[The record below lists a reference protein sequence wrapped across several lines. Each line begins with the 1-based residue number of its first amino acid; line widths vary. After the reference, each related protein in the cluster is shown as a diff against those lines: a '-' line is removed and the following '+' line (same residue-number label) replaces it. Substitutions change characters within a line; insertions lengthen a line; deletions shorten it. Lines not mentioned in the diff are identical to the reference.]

1 MGKFRVEITELAK
14 KQIAKHL
21 KSGDQSSIK
30 KITIILKEL
39 AETPYTGVGK
49 PEALKENLTGFWS
62 RKINPKDRLIYTVND
77 DLVIVD
83 VISAMGYYSDKKL
96 MNLLRNLLFPFAI
109 LYGLITGIRN
119 FLFDQGFL
127 KSYSFD
133 LPIIAVGNLS
143 VGGTGKTPQIEY
155 LIRLLADKYKIATLS
170 RGYKRQSKGFI
181 LAQATSNV
189 KNLGDEPF
197 QFFRKFPSIQVAVD
211 ADRKNGIEQLLSLS
225 EKPEVILLDDAF
237 QHRKVKAGFY
247 ILLTSY
253 GDLYS
258 DDFMLPTGNLRES
271 RNGAKRADVIIVTK
285 CPFNLSLDEQNKIR
299 KRLKVDVNQ
308 ELYFTFIAY
317 EEFIY
322 GENRKINV
330 NDIQVAAK
338 VLVAGIAKPEPFF
351 AYLQDTNDV
360 CLSFQDHHNFT
371 DKDILEI
378 KNLAQNNII
387 ITTEK
392 DYVRL
397 KGSLPSEQLFYLPIQ
412 SSFVSGSENF
422 DKTILNYVGT
432 STRNS

>member
-1 MGKFRVEITELAK
+1 
-14 KQIAKHL
+14 
-21 KSGDQSSIK
+21 
-30 KITIILKEL
+30 
-39 AETPYTGVGK
+39 
-49 PEALKENLTGFWS
+49 
-62 RKINPKDRLIYTVND
+62 
-77 DLVIVD
+77 
-83 VISAMGYYSDKKL
+83 
-96 MNLLRNLLFPFAI
+96 MNLLRKLLFPFAI
-109 LYGLITGIRN
+109 LYGLITSIRN
-119 FLFDQGFL
+119 FLFDKGIL

-155 LIRLLADKYKIATLS
+155 LIRLLSDKYKIATLS
-170 RGYKRQSKGFI
+170 RGYKRQSKGYI
-181 LAQATSNV
+181 LAEASSNAAI
-189 KNLGDEPF
+189 LGDEPF
-197 QFFRKFPSIQVAVD
+197 QFYKKFATIQVAVD
-211 ADRKNGIEQLLSLS
+211 ADRKNGIEQLLSQQ

-271 RNGAKRADVIIVTK
+271 RSGAKRANVIIVTK
-285 CPFNLSLDEQNKIR
+285 CPFNLSLEQRNDIKN
-299 KRLKVDVNQ
+299 RLKVSEDQ
-308 ELYFTFIAY
+308 EVYFTFIAY
-317 EEFIY
+317 EDFIY
-322 GENRKINV
+322 AENRKINV
-330 NDIQVAAK
+330 NEIQSAAK
-338 VLVAGIAKPEPFF
+338 LLVAGIAKPEPFF

-360 CLSFQDHHNFT
+360 CLSFPDHHNFT

-412 SSFVSGSENF
+412 SSFVSGPDSEVSERRDNF
-422 DKTILNYVGT
+422 DKTIIDYVGT
-432 STRNS
+432 STRNGKSD